1 MQLLVCYAVVL
12 IFDDVVKMVWGAE
25 FQAMGMPAA
34 FQVPPLFIAGG
45 VVPPF
50 YLLLIGIAR

>member
-1 MQLLVCYAVVL
+1 MQLLICYAVVL
-12 IFDDVVKMVWGAE
+12 IFDDLVKIVWGPE
-25 FQAMGMPAA
+25 FQPWGCRPA

-50 YLLLIGIAR
+50 YAVLIGIAR